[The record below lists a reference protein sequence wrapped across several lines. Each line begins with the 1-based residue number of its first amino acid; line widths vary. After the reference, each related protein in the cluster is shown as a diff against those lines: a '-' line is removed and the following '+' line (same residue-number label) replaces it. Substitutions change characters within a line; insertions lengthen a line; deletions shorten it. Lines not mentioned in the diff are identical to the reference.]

1 MTGWLQLAPRL
12 LLLAVLA
19 CFLMTPQSFEGFLR
33 PLVQTGAPAVYQQAS
48 LAMLTLLHLR
58 MVLLATGLA
67 AIVAVLLAILVT
79 RPLGAEFLPLART
92 IVNIGQTFPPVA
104 VLALCVPAM
113 GFGDRPTLIA
123 LFLYALLPIF
133 ENTMTALTTVP
144 RPVADAAK
152 GSGMTPFQCLWQVE
166 LPLSL
171 PMIVGGIKISTVIGF
186 GTATIGST
194 VAAKTLG
201 EVIIAGLQSNN
212 LAFVLQGALL
222 VAALAI
228 LAFDLLSMLER
239 ALMRWKAA

>member
-1 MTGWLQLAPRL
+1 MSLSRFAPRIVL
-12 LLLAVLA
+12 LILLA
-19 CFLMTPQSFEGFLR
+19 GFLASPESFDFAFR
-33 PLVQTGAPAVYQQAS
+33 PLVQANAPAIYNQGD
-48 LAMLTLLHLR
+48 LAALTLQHVR
-58 MVLLATGLA
+58 MVFIATLLATIIAVALA
-67 AIVAVLLAILVT
+67 VVVT
-79 RPLGAEFLPLART
+79 RPFGAEFLPLART

-104 VLALCVPAM
+104 VLALAVPAM
-113 GFGDRPTLIA
+113 GFGNGPTLVA

-144 RPVADAAK
+144 HNITDAAK
-152 GSGMTPFQCLWQVE
+152 GNGMTPFQIFRQIE

-212 LAFVLQGALL
+212 LAFILQGALL

-228 LAFDLLSMLER
+228 LVFDFLSMVER
-239 ALMRWKAA
+239 SLTKWKAA

>member
-1 MTGWLQLAPRL
+1 MSLLRFVPRVI
-12 LLLAVLA
+12 LLALLV
-19 CFLMTPQSFEGFLR
+19 GFLASPGSFDFVFR
-33 PLVQTGAPAVYQQAS
+33 PLVQNNAPAIYNQGS
-48 LAMLTLLHLR
+48 LAALTVLHVR
-58 MVLLATGLA
+58 MVLFATLLATVIAVALA
-67 AIVAVLLAILVT
+67 VLVT
-79 RPLGAEFLPLART
+79 RPFGAEFLPLART
-92 IVNIGQTFPPVA
+92 VVNIGQTFPPVA
-104 VLALCVPAM
+104 VLALAVPAM
-113 GFGDRPTLIA
+113 GFGNGPTLVA

-144 RPVADAAK
+144 QNITDAAR
-152 GSGMTPFQCLWQVE
+152 GNGMTPFQIFRQVE

-212 LAFVLQGALL
+212 LAFILQGALL

-228 LAFDLLSMLER
+228 LVFDLLSMLER
-239 ALMRWKAA
+239 SLMKWKAA

>member
-1 MTGWLQLAPRL
+1 MSFLRLVPRV
-12 LLLAVLA
+12 LLLALLV
-19 CFLMTPQSFEGFLR
+19 GFLASPESFDFAFK
-33 PLVQTGAPAVYQQAS
+33 PLVQTNAPAIYNQGD
-48 LAMLTLLHLR
+48 LATLTLLHVR
-58 MVLLATGLA
+58 MVLFATLLATVIAVTLA
-67 AIVAVLLAILVT
+67 VLVT
-79 RPLGAEFLPLART
+79 RPFGAEFLPLART
-92 IVNIGQTFPPVA
+92 VVNIGQTFPPVA
-104 VLALCVPAM
+104 VLALAVPAM
-113 GFGDRPTLIA
+113 GFGNGPTLVA

-144 RPVADAAK
+144 QNVTDAAK
-152 GSGMTPFQCLWQVE
+152 GSGMTPFQIFRQVE

-212 LAFVLQGALL
+212 LAFILQGALL

-228 LAFDLLSMLER
+228 LVFDLLSLLER
-239 ALMRWKAA
+239 SLMKWKAA

>member
-1 MTGWLQLAPRL
+1 MSIWRLIPRL
-12 LLLAVLA
+12 ILLVLLIGFLAS
-19 CFLMTPQSFEGFLR
+19 PQSFEFVFK
-33 PLVQTGAPAVYQQAS
+33 PLVQANAPAIYNQGSLAS
-48 LAMLTLLHLR
+48 LTFLHVR
-58 MVLLATGLA
+58 MVLFSTALAT
-67 AIVAVLLAILVT
+67 IVAVLLAVLVT
-79 RPLGAEFLPLART
+79 RPFGAEFLPLART
-92 IVNIGQTFPPVA
+92 VVNIGQTFPPVA
-104 VLALCVPAM
+104 VLALAVPAM
-113 GFGDRPTLIA
+113 GFGNGPTLVA

-144 RPVADAAK
+144 QNVADAAK
-152 GSGMTPFQCLWQVE
+152 GSGMKPAQVFRQVE

-212 LAFVLQGALL
+212 LAFILQGALL

-228 LAFDLLSMLER
+228 LVFDLLSILER
-239 ALMRWKAA
+239 SLMKWKAA

>member
-1 MTGWLQLAPRL
+1 MSLLRALPRL
-12 LLLAVLA
+12 FLFVLLV
-19 CFLMTPQSFEGFLR
+19 GFLASPESFDFAFK
-33 PLVQTGAPAVYQQAS
+33 PLVQTNAPAIYNQGD
-48 LAMLTLLHLR
+48 LATLTLLHVR
-58 MVLLATGLA
+58 MVLFATLLATVIAVTLA
-67 AIVAVLLAILVT
+67 VLVT
-79 RPLGAEFLPLART
+79 RPFGAEFLPLART
-92 IVNIGQTFPPVA
+92 VVNIGQTFPPVA
-104 VLALCVPAM
+104 VLALAVPAM
-113 GFGDRPTLIA
+113 GFGNGPTLVA

-144 RPVADAAK
+144 QNVTGTAK
-152 GSGMTPFQCLWQVE
+152 GSGMTPFQIFRQVE

-212 LAFVLQGALL
+212 LAFILQGALL

-228 LAFDLLSMLER
+228 LVFDLLSMLER
-239 ALMRWKAA
+239 SLMKWKAA

>member
-1 MTGWLQLAPRL
+1 MSVLRLVPRL
-12 LLLAVLA
+12 ALFALLV
-19 CFLMTPQSFEGFLR
+19 GFLASPESFDFAFK
-33 PLVQTGAPAVYQQAS
+33 PLVQTNAPAIYNQGD
-48 LAMLTLLHLR
+48 LATLTLLHVR
-58 MVLLATGLA
+58 MVLFATLLATVIAVTLA
-67 AIVAVLLAILVT
+67 VLVT
-79 RPLGAEFLPLART
+79 RPFGAEFLPLART
-92 IVNIGQTFPPVA
+92 VVNIGQTFPPVA
-104 VLALCVPAM
+104 VLALAVPAM
-113 GFGDRPTLIA
+113 GFGNGPTLVA

-144 RPVADAAK
+144 QNVTDTAK
-152 GSGMTPFQCLWQVE
+152 GSGMTPFQIFRQVE

-212 LAFVLQGALL
+212 LAFILQGALL

-228 LAFDLLSMLER
+228 LVFDLLSLLER
-239 ALMRWKAA
+239 SLMKWKAA

>member
-1 MTGWLQLAPRL
+1 MSLFRFAPRIAL
-12 LLLAVLA
+12 LILLV
-19 CFLMTPQSFEGFLR
+19 GFLASPDSFDFAFK
-33 PLVQTGAPAVYQQAS
+33 PLVQANAPAIYNQGD
-48 LAMLTLLHLR
+48 LAALTLQHVR
-58 MVLLATGLA
+58 MVFIATLLATIIAVALA
-67 AIVAVLLAILVT
+67 VVVT
-79 RPLGAEFLPLART
+79 RPFGAEFLPLART
-92 IVNIGQTFPPVA
+92 VVNIGQTFPPVA
-104 VLALCVPAM
+104 VLALAVPAM
-113 GFGDRPTLIA
+113 GFGNGPTLVA

-144 RPVADAAK
+144 QNITDAAK
-152 GSGMTPFQCLWQVE
+152 GNGMTPFQIFRQIE

-212 LAFVLQGALL
+212 LAFILQGALL

-228 LAFDLLSMLER
+228 LVFDILSMVER
-239 ALMRWKAA
+239 SLTKWKAA

>member
-1 MTGWLQLAPRL
+1 MSLLRFVPRVI
-12 LLLAVLA
+12 LLALLV
-19 CFLMTPQSFEGFLR
+19 GFLASPGSFDFVFR
-33 PLVQTGAPAVYQQAS
+33 PLVQNNAPAVYNQGS
-48 LAMLTLLHLR
+48 LAALTVLHVR
-58 MVLLATGLA
+58 MVLFATLLATVIAVALA
-67 AIVAVLLAILVT
+67 VLVT
-79 RPLGAEFLPLART
+79 RPFGAEFLPLART
-92 IVNIGQTFPPVA
+92 VVNIGQTFPPVA
-104 VLALCVPAM
+104 VLALAVPAM
-113 GFGDRPTLIA
+113 GFGNGPTLVA

-144 RPVADAAK
+144 QNITDAAR
-152 GSGMTPFQCLWQVE
+152 GNGMTPFQIFRQVE

-212 LAFVLQGALL
+212 LAFILQGALL

-228 LAFDLLSMLER
+228 LVFDLLSMVER
-239 ALMRWKAA
+239 SLMKWKAA

>member
-1 MTGWLQLAPRL
+1 MSLVRLAPRIILFL
-12 LLLAVLA
+12 LLV
-19 CFLMTPQSFEGFLR
+19 GFLAS
-33 PLVQTGAPAVYQQAS
+33 PESFDFAFKSLVQANAPAIYNQGD
-48 LAMLTLLHLR
+48 LAALTLLHVR
-58 MVLLATGLA
+58 MVFIATFFA
-67 AIVAVLLAILVT
+67 TIIAVALAILVT
-79 RPLGAEFLPLART
+79 RPFGAEFLPLART
-92 IVNIGQTFPPVA
+92 VVNIGQTFPPVA
-104 VLALCVPAM
+104 VLALAVPAM
-113 GFGDRPTLIA
+113 GFGNGPTLVA

-144 RPVADAAK
+144 QNITDAAK
-152 GSGMTPFQCLWQVE
+152 GNGMTPIQIFRQIE

-212 LAFVLQGALL
+212 LAFILQGALL

-228 LAFDLLSMLER
+228 LVFDLLSMAER
-239 ALMRWKAA
+239 SLMKWKAA

>member
-1 MTGWLQLAPRL
+1 MSLSRFAPRIVL
-12 LLLAVLA
+12 LILLA
-19 CFLMTPQSFEGFLR
+19 GFLASPESFDFAFR
-33 PLVQTGAPAVYQQAS
+33 PLVQANAPAIYNQGD
-48 LAMLTLLHLR
+48 LAALTLQHVR
-58 MVLLATGLA
+58 MVFIATLLATIIAVALA
-67 AIVAVLLAILVT
+67 VVVT
-79 RPLGAEFLPLART
+79 RPFGAEFLPLART
-92 IVNIGQTFPPVA
+92 VVNIGQTFPPVA
-104 VLALCVPAM
+104 VLALAVPAM
-113 GFGDRPTLIA
+113 GFGNGPTLAA

-144 RPVADAAK
+144 QNITDAAK
-152 GSGMTPFQCLWQVE
+152 GNGMTPFQIFRQIE

-212 LAFVLQGALL
+212 LAFILQGALL

-228 LAFDLLSMLER
+228 LVFDILSMVER
-239 ALMRWKAA
+239 SLTKWKAT